1 MVPVDPSVVMIS
13 DLEEILLLLGE
24 ALATHSLNVDLNC
37 SLYEVLE
44 VPRKGLADLFG
55 QTATHSPDDC

>member
-1 MVPVDPSVVMIS
+1 MIS

-37 SLYEVLE
+37 SLDKVLE
-44 VPRKGLADLFG
+44 VPRKGLADLFW
-55 QTATHSPDDC
+55 QTAAYGPDDC

>member
-1 MVPVDPSVVMIS
+1 MIS
-13 DLEEILLLLGE
+13 DLEEVLLLLGE

-44 VPRKGLADLFG
+44 VPRKGLANLFW
-55 QTATHSPDDC
+55 QTATHGPDDC